1 MSKYPEKL
9 PEESKPLSK
18 FTFSLN
24 VATSVKKELQDQF
37 DSITDRIENII
48 NKVTIDGMPMIRLV
62 LQSTHN
68 KKELKKLAKGIDRIA
83 DLIEVQDNLKSRLS
97 IIDTAQKDPEWF
109 AWTFGDFSDEIEK
122 DLTSI
127 FEEDN
132 YD

>member
-62 LQSTHN
+62 L
-68 KKELKKLAKGIDRIA
+68 
-83 DLIEVQDNLKSRLS
+83 
-97 IIDTAQKDPEWF
+97 
-109 AWTFGDFSDEIEK
+109 
-122 DLTSI
+122 
-127 FEEDN
+127 
-132 YD
+132 